1 MPLKFDD
8 ELTYTEVIEWTG
20 DSDIPESEYSIQP
33 WEIVPRTAEDEENR
47 VNKIK
52 ALGNAVVPACA
63 ELVGRLI
70 TRSIQEKTVVFD
82 QNLNE

>member
-8 ELTYTEVIEWTG
+8 ELTFTEVIEWTG
-20 DSDIPESEYSIQP
+20 GAHTPESDYSIQP
-33 WEIVPRTAEDEENR
+33 WEIVPRTAEDELDR